1 MEALLSR
8 QVMAKGEEAAQFVKE
23 EGVNMDGQT
32 MKNYKEKKGLQK
44 MILFLRQ
51 KTIYELTTCL
61 Q

>member
-44 MILFLRQ
+44 MILFMRQ
-51 KTIYELTTCL
+51 KLFMN
-61 Q
+61 